1 MKVEAIQAA
10 DYTAFKNELLNVIK
24 IFINEDIKVDNIVA
38 YTLNALFAKFE
49 ALEMHYVGKW
59 DDNASHDSVRDLTL
73 KISGTY
79 WLMNMP
85 TLLAMTNNLAEFSV
99 IPINDSTVKDFEQNA
114 NTFSMSEN
122 QPIDATENVTTPY
135 IKVKGKTGY
144 TNKETTTH
152 NTVKEALERV
162 AISKETEMSL
172 TNFIEAGIRTVI
184 KEYNTAY

>member
-1 MKVEAIQAA
+1 MKVEAIQSA
-10 DYTAFKNELLNVIK
+10 DYTAFKNEFLNI
-24 IFINEDIKVDNIVA
+24 IKVFI
-38 YTLNALFAKFE
+38 TLGVKLDSIATYILGTLFTKFG

-59 DDNASHDSVRDLTL
+59 DDNTSHDSVIDLML
-73 KISGTY
+73 KVSGTY
-79 WLMNMP
+79 WIMNMP

-114 NTFSMSEN
+114 DTFSMSEN

-144 TNKETTTH
+144 TNKETTVH
-152 NTVKEALERV
+152 NTVKESLERV

>member
-1 MKVEAIQAA
+1 MKVEVIVEN
-10 DYTAFKNELLNVIK
+10 DYITFKNVFVDVIQLFTSLSTK
-24 IFINEDIKVDNIVA
+24 VGAIASQYINDLFVKYAKLEMNYIGEWKEEYTHDDIKGI
-38 YTLNALFAKFE
+38 LSE
-49 ALEMHYVGKW
+49 
-59 DDNASHDSVRDLTL
+59 
-73 KISGTY
+73 ISRGY
-79 WLMNMP
+79 WFRNMP
-85 TLLAMTNNLAEFSV
+85 ELLAMTNNLAEFSV

-152 NTVKEALERV
+152 NTVKESLERV
-162 AISKETEMSL
+162 AISKETEMCL
-172 TNFIEAGIRTVI
+172 TTFIETGVRAIV